1 MRSIK
6 IPILSKKE
14 EFDLI
19 FAWQSKC
26 DKKAMDKIIKAY
38 KRMPEAY
45 ARKFSKYGTLK
56 QDLINEGIIGVI
68 HAVNKFDLK
77 KNLRL
82 STYASWWIK
91 AFMQDYILKNWSI
104 VRTASTASH
113 KSLFFGLNKIKSKIL
128 NTSNGFL
135 MNDQIKDIA
144 KQYNV
149 KTNVISD
156 MESKLTFGDQ
166 SLNQRINDST
176 NSEFISNLID
186 DRPNPE
192 DIVSAMKDNK
202 SRSRWLQ
209 QALNTLSNREKE
221 IVERKLHN
229 KVLTLEKLSKKIGV
243 SKERIRQIEAKAYQK
258 LNKKIL
264 SLSGQSK
271 NFFINNE

>member
-1 MRSIK
+1 
-6 IPILSKKE
+6 
-14 EFDLI
+14 
-19 FAWQSKC
+19 
-26 DKKAMDKIIKAY
+26 
-38 KRMPEAY
+38 
-45 ARKFSKYGTLK
+45 
-56 QDLINEGIIGVI
+56 
-68 HAVNKFDLK
+68 
-77 KNLRL
+77 
-82 STYASWWIK
+82 
-91 AFMQDYILKNWSI
+91 
-104 VRTASTASH
+104 
-113 KSLFFGLNKIKSKIL
+113 
-128 NTSNGFL
+128 